1 MLKYFRLGPMPSPAI
16 FDIPRL
22 AERIR
27 EISKTY
33 PEKQGNNPADGTPE
47 DPWFEPLKQPLR
59 LLLRM
64 SINLEEKY
72 WKSAGIRVEG
82 PDEFQ
87 KCMDKLQKYAKL
99 SGEGAFGKVYSV
111 PNDVCFKNVPRSVKR
126 LGVKIENIGG
136 GDGFRG
142 IFGGNVTPERLRDV
156 TKIAKIAGTLGI
168 GPKMYDA
175 FVSVDQHN
183 TVQVV
188 KVFEFVDGKTWQDT
202 IWKNQ
207 KAREDA
213 QHKLEDLIHKM
224 NGAGILHHDLH
235 TKNVMIG
242 KNGKLYIIDFDLAK
256 FSKNEE
262 SGAIGRFED
271 PPRFMFEESAKGVTS
286 DNGIRYIYNKLV
298 EEGDIILPA
307 FETPVIKHNA
317 MKTRKRRKN

>member
-1 MLKYFRLGPMPSPAI
+1 MPSPAI
-16 FDIPRL
+16 FDIPKL

-33 PEKQGNNPADGTPE
+33 PEKQGNNPVDGTPE
-47 DPWFEPLKQPLR
+47 DPWFQPLKEPLR
-59 LLLRM
+59 SVLRM
-64 SINLEEKY
+64 SINLDKKY

-87 KCMDKLQKYAKL
+87 KCMDKLKKHAKL

-111 PNDVCFKNVPRSVKR
+111 PNDVCFKNVPRGVKR
-126 LGVKIENIGG
+126 LGVKIETIGG
-136 GDGFRG
+136 ADGFKA

-188 KVFEFVDGKTWQDT
+188 KIFEFVDGKTWADT
-202 IWKNQ
+202 KWKNP

-213 QHKLEDLIHKM
+213 QHRLEDLIHKM
-224 NGAGILHHDLH
+224 NGAGIIHHDLH

-271 PPRFMFEESAKGVTS
+271 PPRFMFEESAKGVSS

-307 FETPVIKHNA
+307 FETPVIKQNTN
-317 MKTRKRRKN
+317 KTRKRRNN

>member
-1 MLKYFRLGPMPSPAI
+1 MPSPAI

-33 PEKQGNNPADGTPE
+33 SEKQDNNPADGTPE
-47 DPWFEPLKQPLR
+47 DPWFQPLKEPLR
-59 LLLRM
+59 SVLRM
-64 SINLEEKY
+64 SINLDKKY

-87 KCMDKLQKYAKL
+87 KCMDKLKKHAKL

-111 PNDVCFKNVPRSVKR
+111 PNDVCFKNVPSSVKR

-136 GDGFRG
+136 ADGFKA

-175 FVSVDQHN
+175 FVSVDQRN

-188 KVFEFVDGKTWQDT
+188 KIFEFIDGKTWQDT
-202 IWKNQ
+202 KWKNP

-224 NGAGILHHDLH
+224 NGAGIIHHDLH
-235 TKNVMIG
+235 NKNVMIG

-262 SGAIGRFED
+262 SGVIGRFED
-271 PPRFMFEESAKGVTS
+271 PPRFMFEESAKGVSS

-307 FETPVIKHNA
+307 FETPVIKQNTN
-317 MKTRKRRKN
+317 KTRKRRNN